1 VSRRSSAAVVVLVL
15 LLVLQA
21 PAAVAQTGG
30 TLVVGSQHTDF
41 GTGDEHNPQRLDN
54 MSVEGTGD
62 DSMVTLSSVQD
73 TVTRPA
79 DNGQDTDSAREGLRI
94 ETKRAIDSLEF
105 DTSSNTDGATT
116 GYVTYPNGTVIQ
128 SSTLS
133 GGTAS
138 FSGLGLASG
147 ESYYLVVDADGG
159 NYTRGAQGQANFP
172 YTGEAL
178 DITAGVFSGEFAS
191 TGIAFSINDIRVL
204 EGPSSAEYTS
214 ALHDV
219 SNAEQA
225 SVNITQLSNVS
236 VDAEVRTDGGTV
248 VGSDTITS
256 TGNHT
261 IDLSETES
269 DELETV
275 LDVEVTG
282 DNPQFELADESVLFN
297 NDAPEIDNA
306 SASPT
311 GEISTNT
318 PTLSVNLSD
327 SQFGTAQGEELAVD
341 WYVDGEEVDSTTET
355 SNGTASIQID
365 APETGGQHNWSVEV
379 SDQYGATTESETFEF
394 STPSELTIRNVSAPN
409 DTISGATAEL
419 TFYYND
425 ETTRLSDDDGDGVID
440 MAGLPTDEKF
450 VVVVDA
456 DGYHRRHIIIDSI
469 YEQSAVYLL
478 PDNATTVETRFQIDD
493 PTGEFQAGTTEVL
506 VQRSVERDYDGD
518 GDLESRY
525 TTVAADEAGVAG
537 FTTAL
542 EEDARYRLIVR
553 NQAGDTRVLGSYT
566 ATVAETVVLE
576 PTPLGV
582 ELGNESAYN
591 ATAGQVNTSSGEE
604 LVFEY
609 GDNADATTDL
619 TLAIWEQ
626 GNQSHQPSGFE
637 NVTVDGP
644 LGEFKHVEPLESDED
659 GITWVVHYEATRDGE
674 QIAGEFIVGP
684 SIQDPLTGSVPTW
697 LGNTVAI
704 VSLIL
709 VAGLFSQLNAGVGA
723 VTTSIVGGGFW
734 WLGFLPPA
742 AGGAVVIS
750 LFAALLYKAG
760 GDR

>member
-1 VSRRSSAAVVVLVL
+1 MPTEATIHGARRARRS
-15 LLVLQA
+15 
-21 PAAVAQTGG
+21 
-30 TLVVGSQHTDF
+30 
-41 GTGDEHNPQRLDN
+41 
-54 MSVEGTGD
+54 
-62 DSMVTLSSVQD
+62 
-73 TVTRPA
+73 
-79 DNGQDTDSAREGLRI
+79 
-94 ETKRAIDSLEF
+94 
-105 DTSSNTDGATT
+105 
-116 GYVTYPNGTVIQ
+116 
-128 SSTLS
+128 
-133 GGTAS
+133 
-138 FSGLGLASG
+138 
-147 ESYYLVVDADGG
+147 
-159 NYTRGAQGQANFP
+159 FP

-626 GNQSHQPSGFE
+626 GQPVAPTQRLRERHRRRPARRVQARRTARERRGRYH
-637 NVTVDGP
+637 VGRP
-644 LGEFKHVEPLESDED
+644 L
-659 GITWVVHYEATRDGE
+659 R
-674 QIAGEFIVGP
+674 
-684 SIQDPLTGSVPTW
+684 
-697 LGNTVAI
+697 
-704 VSLIL
+704 
-709 VAGLFSQLNAGVGA
+709 
-723 VTTSIVGGGFW
+723 
-734 WLGFLPPA
+734 
-742 AGGAVVIS
+742 
-750 LFAALLYKAG
+750 
-760 GDR
+760 GDARW